1 MKIEVKIIA
10 SDGKECNS
18 IQECI
23 LHEAATSPET
33 FSKFNNG
40 LVMYHR
46 MGAPLNADESTIE
59 ETHDF
64 FKAGAIMIF
73 DKEKANLFFEGF
85 RPTRVNI
92 PDTNPGFYVLD
103 IVSDTWKRVLDD
115 NIGIIGA
122 ISRRYFEKM

>member
-1 MKIEVKIIA
+1 MKIEVKIVA

-64 FKAGAIMIF
+64 FKAGAILIF
-73 DKEKANLFFEGF
+73 DKEKAEYFFKGF
-85 RPTRVNI
+85 KASRTAI

-103 IVSDTWKRVLDD
+103 IISDTWRRVLDD
-115 NIGIIGA
+115 NINIIDT
-122 ISRRYFEKM
+122 ISKRYLEKM

>member
-23 LHEAATSPET
+23 LHEAATSPEI
-33 FSKFNNG
+33 SKFNNG
-40 LVMYHR
+40 LVIYHR

-73 DKEKANLFFEGF
+73 DKEKAEYFFKGF
-85 RPTRVNI
+85 KASRTSI
-92 PDTNPGFYVLD
+92 PDTEPGFYVLD
-103 IVSDTWKRVLDD
+103 IVTDTWKRVLDD
-115 NIGIIGA
+115 NIGIIDA
-122 ISRRYFEKM
+122 ISKRYFKKM

>member
-23 LHEAATSPET
+23 LHEVATSPET

-40 LVMYHR
+40 IVMYHR

-64 FKAGAIMIF
+64 FNAGAIMIF

-85 RPTRVNI
+85 RPTRVGI

-115 NIGIIGA
+115 NISVINTL
-122 ISRRYFEKM
+122 SERYFEKK

>member
-1 MKIEVKIIA
+1 MKIEVKIVT

-23 LHEAATSPET
+23 LHEAVTSPET

-85 RPTRVNI
+85 RPTKVSI
-92 PDTNPGFYVLD
+92 PDTNPGFYILD
-103 IVSDTWKRVLDD
+103 IVSDTWRRVLDD
-115 NIGIIGA
+115 NISIIDA
-122 ISRRYFEKM
+122 INKRYFEKM

>member
-1 MKIEVKIIA
+1 MKIEVKIVA

-40 LVMYHR
+40 IVMYHR

-64 FKAGAIMIF
+64 FKAGAILIF
-73 DKEKANLFFEGF
+73 DKEKAEHFFKGF
-85 RPTRVNI
+85 KASRTGI
-92 PDTNPGFYVLD
+92 PDTEPGFYVLD

-115 NIGIIGA
+115 NISIIDA
-122 ISRRYFEKM
+122 ISKRYLEKK

>member
-1 MKIEVKIIA
+1 MKIEVKIVA
-10 SDGKECNS
+10 SDGKECNY

-64 FKAGAIMIF
+64 FKAGAILIF
-73 DKEKANLFFEGF
+73 DKEKAEYFFKGF
-85 RPTRVNI
+85 KASGTAI

-103 IVSDTWKRVLDD
+103 IISDTWKRVLDD
-115 NIGIIGA
+115 NINIIDT
-122 ISRRYFEKM
+122 ISKRYLEKM

>member
-23 LHEAATSPET
+23 LHEVATNPEN
-33 FSKFNNG
+33 FSEFNNG

-46 MGAPLNADESTIE
+46 MGAPLNADESIID

-64 FKAGAIMIF
+64 FKAGAILIL
-73 DKEKANLFFEGF
+73 DKEKAEYFFKGF
-85 RPTRVNI
+85 KASRTGI
-92 PDTNPGFYVLD
+92 PDTEPGFYVLD

-115 NIGIIGA
+115 NISIIDA
-122 ISRRYFEKM
+122 ISKRYLEKK

>member
-1 MKIEVKIIA
+1 MKIEVKIVA

-40 LVMYHR
+40 IVMYHR

-85 RPTRVNI
+85 RATKASI
-92 PDTNPGFYVLD
+92 PDTEPGFYVLD
-103 IVSDTWKRVLDD
+103 VVSDTWNRVLDG
-115 NIGIIGA
+115 NISVINTL
-122 ISRRYFEKM
+122 SERYFEKK